1 MAKRLVDEKPYTPL
15 DNSLISHVLRPSPP
29 VARVEPKPSQAFQD
43 ASPQVAVAATPP
55 FQVQPRESLPPAV
68 ESQKVEQV
76 RSSPPLQA
84 PEQRPAVS
92 AQTSEPPAPQAKF
105 EELSARQPVDEP
117 QMPSRLA
124 RRTIAR
130 ARQQPEAV
138 TPGDS
143 NQDDYVLSSE
153 RPITHPDALVERMD
167 ATLRLRCPVR
177 DKREFEA
184 FVARLGTTFNTT
196 LKPSNLLRAML
207 TVLQNAE
214 PALSDAARREP
225 AMKRPPNDDL
235 VAYADFEH
243 RLVRLVDVAIR
254 RSTPL
259 K

>member
-1 MAKRLVDEKPYTPL
+1 MAKRLIDEKPYTPL

-29 VARVEPKPSQAFQD
+29 VPRIEPRPVQEFQEP
-43 ASPQVAVAATPP
+43 SPQVVVAATAPLQVQAPAPRPAVAAQTP
-55 FQVQPRESLPPAV
+55 
-68 ESQKVEQV
+68 
-76 RSSPPLQA
+76 
-84 PEQRPAVS
+84 
-92 AQTSEPPAPQAKF
+92 EPPAPQAKF
-105 EELSARQPVDEP
+105 EEPNARRSVDEQ

-130 ARQQPEAV
+130 ARPQAETV
-138 TPGDS
+138 TSGEM
-143 NQDDYVLSSE
+143 NQEDYVLSSE
-153 RPITHPDALVERMD
+153 RPVTQADALVERMD